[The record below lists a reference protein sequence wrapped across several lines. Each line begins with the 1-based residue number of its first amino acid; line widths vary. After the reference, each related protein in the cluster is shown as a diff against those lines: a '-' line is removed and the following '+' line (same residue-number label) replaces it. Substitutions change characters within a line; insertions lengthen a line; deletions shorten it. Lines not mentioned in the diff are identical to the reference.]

1 MAQQN
6 SSLNLD
12 RYSCSICLELLCDPG
27 TLACGHSYCLNCITN
42 HWDKGYT
49 YSCPQCRRTF
59 KPRPALVKNTVL
71 ADVMEDL
78 KRTRLRDAPPDHCYA
93 GPEDVGCDVCAGRK
107 MKAIKSCL
115 GCQASFCEKHLQS
128 HYEVPGLKRHKLV
141 EPTADL
147 QDNICP
153 RHNEVIGMF
162 CCQDQQSICCVC
174 AVDEHRGHDMISVE
188 AERNKRQEDL
198 SSDQKATRTR
208 IQKFEEDLKGLDRKM
223 EAIHQSTDEALK
235 DVEDQY
241 TEILHRRERQR
252 SDLKEK
258 IRTNH
263 EAAVNRVKD
272 LQKILEQE
280 IVDIKRSE
288 AELEHLCQIQSHVKF
303 LQKYSQNEHLK

>member
-1 MAQQN
+1 
-6 SSLNLD
+6 
-12 RYSCSICLELLCDPG
+12 
-27 TLACGHSYCLNCITN
+27 
-42 HWDKGYT
+42 
-49 YSCPQCRRTF
+49 
-59 KPRPALVKNTVL
+59 
-71 ADVMEDL
+71 
-78 KRTRLRDAPPDHCYA
+78 
-93 GPEDVGCDVCAGRK
+93 

-115 GCQASFCEKHLQS
+115 GCQASFCEEHLQS

-153 RHNEVIGMF
+153 RHNEVIRMF
-162 CCQDQQSICCVC
+162 CCEDEQCICCVC

-208 IQKFEEDLKGLDRKM
+208 IQKFEEDLKGLDLKM

-280 IVDIKRSE
+280 IVDMKRSE
-288 AELEHLCQIQSHVKF
+288 AELEHLCHIQSHVKF
-303 LQKYSQNEHLK
+303 LQKYPQNEHLK